1 MSYVLVER
9 RDAVAV
15 VTLNRPERR
24 NALGSGVLDELID
37 QFAALDV
44 DLQAKA
50 IVLTGA
56 GKGFSAGADLKE
68 FSGDDKEA
76 VSRLNIRMAAFARS
90 IGMMGTPVI
99 AAVDGFALGGGLV
112 LAASCD
118 LVVTGPETRWHLP
131 EVSLGWLPGFGLH
144 ALAGR
149 VGVPKARSIA
159 FGAAPLS
166 GSEAFAAGLAD
177 ILSPDGVPV
186 VDVACDHAEKLAR
199 LPAHAVASAKRYF
212 SLLNT
217 GGEPMDAL
225 ANRVYAQDAT
235 HPDALETMRRFRPA

>member
-1 MSYVLVER
+1 MSYLLCER
-9 RDAVAV
+9 RADVAI

-24 NALGSGVLDELID
+24 NALGSELLGALIE

-44 DLQAKA
+44 DPSAKA

-90 IGMMGTPVI
+90 IGMMATPVI
-99 AAVDGFALGGGLV
+99 SAVDGFALGAGLV

-118 LVVTGPETRWHLP
+118 LVVTAPDARWHLP

-149 VGVPKARSIA
+149 VGIPKARRIA

-166 GSEAFAAGLAD
+166 GSEAFAIGLAD
-177 ILSPDGVPV
+177 AAGAPALETAVGE
-186 VDVACDHAEKLAR
+186 AEKLAR
-199 LPAHAVASAKRYF
+199 LPPHAVASAKRYF
-212 SLLNT
+212 SLLDP

-235 HPDALETMRRFRPA
+235 HPDAQATMRRFHPR